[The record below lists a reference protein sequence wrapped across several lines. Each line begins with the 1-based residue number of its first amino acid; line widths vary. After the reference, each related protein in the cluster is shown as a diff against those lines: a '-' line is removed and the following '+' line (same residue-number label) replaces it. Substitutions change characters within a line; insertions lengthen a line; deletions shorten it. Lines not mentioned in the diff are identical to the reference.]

1 MTLWVLCEH
10 NKLEPHVTGW
20 VPLPRS
26 GIREAIVCLGG
37 RQATPED
44 LIEALGG
51 EKVALGVNGVI
62 AEVDRL
68 EKAVNQLKQPVTTRQ
83 VIAAVLLD
91 FNERGFRILIPVLD
105 QEKE

>member
-1 MTLWVLCEH
+1 M
-10 NKLEPHVTGW
+10 
-20 VPLPRS
+20 
-26 GIREAIVCLGG
+26 
-37 RQATPED
+37 
-44 LIEALGG
+44 
-51 EKVALGVNGVI
+51 GVNGVI